1 MHNLWNST
9 GKKGHFWAV
18 DWEIELL
25 NLYVKWIHGGQGLNH
40 TIERMIEES
49 PLVEVYKGVHS
60 QFEVMFC
67 LDHKTS
73 KHSPANMKLTFEKLG
88 QYMAQYETNRFI
100 AGWESLYKMID
111 TGQVGFRKIML
122 AIDAM
127 QKEAKTKAE
136 KQEQLENEDIRDEFT
151 NLVVDR
157 SKTVKANQARTSKN
171 TRMDN
176 NMLKEESEW
185 VEDLDDYKLPVED
198 DGGLFVV

>member
-1 MHNLWNST
+1 
-9 GKKGHFWAV
+9 
-18 DWEIELL
+18 
-25 NLYVKWIHGGQGLNH
+25 
-40 TIERMIEES
+40 
-49 PLVEVYKGVHS
+49 
-60 QFEVMFC
+60 
-67 LDHKTS
+67 
-73 KHSPANMKLTFEKLG
+73 
-88 QYMAQYETNRFI
+88 
-100 AGWESLYKMID
+100 MID

-176 NMLKEESEW
+176 NMLKEESE
-185 VEDLDDYKLPVED
+185 
-198 DGGLFVV
+198 